1 MMLLP
6 SSLGNHS
13 GGWHNQKVISTST
26 WIWSIGAIVAIL
38 LVDFANAYRNRE
50 RTTSV
55 RAAVI
60 STAIFIALAIAFGL
74 ALGRIANP
82 QISHEFFAGW
92 MTEYSLS
99 FDNLFVFILIL
110 AKFKVSKERAELALF
125 FGIGASL
132 ILRGGFIALGSFLIA
147 RFTWTFFIFGAFL
160 IYTALTL
167 LKEEEDEEYEAGFL
181 ITSLTKRG
189 WSMFALALAALA
201 VTDVLF
207 AFDSIPAIFGLTKS
221 AFVVITANAFA
232 LMGLRQLYFV
242 IGGLMSKLIYL
253 SQGLAVLLAFIGI
266 KLILEAAASVGIKEI
281 MGAKLPQISLNFSL
295 IFILATLALTALVS
309 ALASRENREI

>member
-1 MMLLP
+1 
-6 SSLGNHS
+6 
-13 GGWHNQKVISTST
+13 
-26 WIWSIGAIVAIL
+26 
-38 LVDFANAYRNRE
+38 
-50 RTTSV
+50 
-55 RAAVI
+55 
-60 STAIFIALAIAFGL
+60 
-74 ALGRIANP
+74 
-82 QISHEFFAGW
+82 
-92 MTEYSLS
+92 
-99 FDNLFVFILIL
+99 
-110 AKFKVSKERAELALF
+110 
-125 FGIGASL
+125 
-132 ILRGGFIALGSFLIA
+132 
-147 RFTWTFFIFGAFL
+147 
-160 IYTALTL
+160 
-167 LKEEEDEEYEAGFL
+167 
-181 ITSLTKRG
+181 
-189 WSMFALALAALA
+189 MFALALAALA